1 MSVEHPG
8 ETPPAAAASASKE
21 RLRREIRDRL
31 RAMTADER
39 DHGSRRI
46 VEALRA
52 EPEYA
57 NARSI
62 LFYVP
67 IGSEPDLRPAIEEAQ
82 ARGVLVLLPR
92 SRRDPPAIELAA
104 LGAERLDQ
112 LPLDELRVPAPTG
125 PAVDPRTVDLAVVPG
140 VAFDADGGRLGRG
153 GGFYDRL
160 LAALS
165 PATAVIGVCFERQLV
180 ERVPRESHDHRVQA
194 VIAEGG
200 RVRKTGPS
208 GR

>member
-1 MSVEHPG
+1 
-8 ETPPAAAASASKE
+8 
-21 RLRREIRDRL
+21 
-31 RAMTADER
+31 
-39 DHGSRRI
+39 
-46 VEALRA
+46 
-52 EPEYA
+52 
-57 NARSI
+57 
-62 LFYVP
+62 
-67 IGSEPDLRPAIEEAQ
+67 
-82 ARGVLVLLPR
+82 VLVLLPR

-165 PATAVIGVCFERQLV
+165 PATAVIGVCFERQVV

-200 RVRKTGPS
+200 RVRKIGPS